1 MFERGLIDRLPWENY
16 LLPKEDF
23 VNEAAEEAA
32 KWAKEQRTKTD
43 EVGYMEN
50 VDGHQV
56 KKTIEGYTQNAEQNE
71 STIWQRVKKAKG
83 E

>member
-1 MFERGLIDRLPWENY
+1 
-16 LLPKEDF
+16 
-23 VNEAAEEAA
+23 
-32 KWAKEQRTKTD
+32 
-43 EVGYMEN
+43 MEN
-50 VDGHQV
+50 VDGQQI